1 MHRGF
6 FNVSLLLMGL
16 IIVAACGGR
25 AALEAFEL
33 GEDDGSGNNGSSSS
47 GMGGNAT
54 TSSSQQSSSNTSNSA
69 TTSVVTS
76 SSSGTGVCDNSG
88 DCQTCVQ
95 CAFANP
101 CEDIWNDCF
110 NSQPCVEM
118 LNCVDQC
125 GMAMG
130 CFQQCAQGNM
140 TGALEYLEALQ
151 CLLCD
156 ECPNDCVPM
165 GQLCDF

>member
-33 GEDDGSGNNGSSSS
+33 GEGEGGSNNASSSS
-47 GMGGNAT
+47 GMGGDA
-54 TSSSQQSSSNTSNSA
+54 TSSTSQTSNTSNTS
-69 TTSVVTS
+69 TTSVATS
-76 SSSGTGVCDNSG
+76 SSSGMGICDNSG
-88 DCQTCVQ
+88 DCQNCVQ
-95 CAFANP
+95 CAFASA
-101 CEDIWNDCF
+101 CEAVWNDCF

-118 LNCVDQC
+118 SNCVDQC
-125 GMAMG
+125 GMGPG

-140 TGALEYLEALQ
+140 TGAIPYIESVQ

-156 ECPNDCVPM
+156 ECPNDCEPM
-165 GQLCDF
+165 GQLCNF